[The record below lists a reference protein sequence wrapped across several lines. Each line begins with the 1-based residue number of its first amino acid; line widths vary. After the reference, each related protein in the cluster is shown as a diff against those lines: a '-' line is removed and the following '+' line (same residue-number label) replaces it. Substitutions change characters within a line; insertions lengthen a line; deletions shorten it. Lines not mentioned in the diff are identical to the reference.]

1 MRFQCFHPGLTALA
15 LAGAIGTNDVAAQL
29 PGRVIDVNGGDYFFQ
44 APDTIDAGVI
54 TLRLWQRGNDF
65 HNLELVRLDSGHT
78 GTEWHRAAIAH
89 RLPTWAKNLG
99 GPGFAQPRQSSNA
112 TYVLE
117 PGNYLL
123 TCSVGS
129 ARPVDSLYHVWRG
142 MIRAIHVREG
152 RRVAQLPRHDIIA
165 RITARGVEFS
175 GSMESGVRVLR
186 VENAD
191 TIVHEFGVTRLLPG
205 HTVAE
210 AIAWRRRMGTPEPD
224 TLVGGLGDLD
234 PGRVLL
240 TTITFEPGEYL
251 VKTVP
256 NARRPGAST
265 AFRIAKRRGP

>member
-1 MRFQCFHPGLTALA
+1 MRFQRFHLGLTAPA
-15 LAGAIGTNDVAAQL
+15 LAAAIGAHDVTAQL

-44 APDTIDAGVI
+44 APDTIDPGVI

-78 GTEWHRAAIAH
+78 GAEWHRAAVAH
-89 RLPTWAKNLG
+89 RLPTWAVNLG
-99 GPGFAQPRQSSNA
+99 GPGFARKQQSSNA

-142 MIRAIHVREG
+142 MIRLIHVREG
-152 RRVAQLPRHDIIA
+152 KRLAQLPRADITA

-175 GSMESGVRVLR
+175 GTMESGVRVLR

-191 TIVHEFGVTRLLPG
+191 TVVHEFGVTRVLSG
-205 HTVAE
+205 HTAAE
-210 AIAWRRRMGTPEPD
+210 AIAWRRRSGTPEPD

-240 TTITFEPGEYL
+240 TTITFEPAEYIAKTL
-251 VKTVP
+251 VNP
-256 NARRPGAST
+256 GRPGAQT
-265 AFRIAKRRGP
+265 AFHIAKRREP